1 MNRKLLFILC
11 FFIGN
16 SYCSSKESFVYQY
29 HITSNVTF
37 DFTKSYSV
45 DLGSITLLNEE
56 NKTKKFR
63 YIRHSPHGYFFNTKT
78 KKIKRL
84 TMVTHN
90 AGKRKLDSIFWAL
103 LDSATYYYP
112 VQPYGSTQLTAYLNL
127 NFYPRPKEII
137 EYVVRNYK
145 DLEYHIF
152 SPMNDSEGEN
162 KPPDVKVTIQVIP
175 CKHASF
181 CQ

>member
-1 MNRKLLFILC
+1 MRKLLLL
-11 FFIGN
+11 FFSFN
-16 SYCSSKESFVYQY
+16 SYCSFADSFVYQY
-29 HITSNVTF
+29 HIVSSITF

-45 DLGSITLLNEE
+45 DIGSITLLNEE

-63 YIRHSPHGYFFNTKT
+63 YYPHSPHGYFFNTKT
-78 KKIKRL
+78 KQVKRL

-90 AGKRKLDSIFWAL
+90 NSKRKLDSIFWAL
-103 LDSATYYYP
+103 LGSATYYYP

-127 NFYPRPKEII
+127 NFDPRPQEII
-137 EYVVRNYK
+137 EYVTQNYK

-152 SPMNDSEGEN
+152 DPSSSGEN
-162 KPPDVKVTIQVIP
+162 KVPSAKVRTIRGIP
-175 CKHASF
+175 CKHADF